1 MRSRSRRL
9 RLRNG
14 KNSARESAKEGE
26 KVMAEDVLT
35 QIDSKVK
42 SNKVMLFMKGTPDF
56 PQCGFSAHTV
66 EILKSYGVP
75 FATEDVLADTA
86 VRDGIKRY
94 SNWPTI
100 PQIYIDGKFVG
111 GCDILHEL
119 HERGE
124 LEPMLKSA
132 LGK

>member
-1 MRSRSRRL
+1 MS
-9 RLRNG
+9 
-14 KNSARESAKEGE
+14 
-26 KVMAEDVLT
+26 EDVL
-35 QIDSKVK
+35 SKIEQQVK
-42 SNKVMLFMKGTPDF
+42 NNKVMLYMKGNPNA

-66 EILKSYGVP
+66 EILRSYGIP
-75 FATEDVLADTA
+75 FETADVLADPA

-100 PQIYIDGKFVG
+100 PQVYIDGKFVG
-111 GCDILHEL
+111 GCDIVSEL

-132 LGK
+132 FEK